1 VFFLL
6 ALSLAPVRPAG
17 AQVNATQSVSRLQNF
32 GTLVAFL
39 NLASGTVRIVA
50 ILEPSAASCDPAVA
64 ALKSILEANAS
75 KRLRAYVVWTHSSE
89 LDTELRALSKA
100 NELRDRRLVHFW
112 DGNASVSDSFR
123 DVLGSGTSPATGV
136 VLLYDTDARLALE
149 PPAPSMWMSAN
160 PKLAGAALDASRL
173 GAEANEMVRRVEA
186 KVSDGT
192 TQNR

>member
-1 VFFLL
+1 MQYRRATVFFLL

-136 VLLYDTDARLALE
+136 VLLYD
-149 PPAPSMWMSAN
+149 AN